1 MWSGLQ
7 QQRERERENAKI
19 MYTAH
24 NKKKNLEKCAYSAHR
39 YRIQILIDRRFP
51 RKLLQHSRKPHNF
64 KIFKLP
70 LKFSEMK
77 KEVLLSIENIQMLDD
92 DGWIFVEDSK
102 ICMEENEE
110 KNCTTTANERNVE
123 EAKRSNEE
131 EENTRP
137 HVFVRIKNGL
147 NVKIY
152 LITNATIGWVL
163 SESIRQSRVE
173 FSNSIGI
180 SREDSVVTLD
190 LSADVDILRP
200 GETLYLVKCCLQDS
214 DCVPHLGPL

>member
-1 MWSGLQ
+1 
-7 QQRERERENAKI
+7 
-19 MYTAH
+19 
-24 NKKKNLEKCAYSAHR
+24 
-39 YRIQILIDRRFP
+39 
-51 RKLLQHSRKPHNF
+51 
-64 KIFKLP
+64 
-70 LKFSEMK
+70 MK
-77 KEVLLSIENIQMLDD
+77 KDVLLSIENIQMLDD
-92 DGWIFVEDSK
+92 DGDGWIFVEDSK
-102 ICMEENEE
+102 ISVEENEE
-110 KNCTTTANERNVE
+110 KNCTFKEGNDVENETKE
-123 EAKRSNEE
+123 RSNEE

-147 NVKIY
+147 NIKIC

-180 SREDSVVTLD
+180 SRENSVVTLD

-200 GETLYLVKCCLQDS
+200 GETLYLVKCCMQDS